1 MHLVFAVNSGTVCQF
16 VSFFFINLCSQSCLE
31 KCVCG
36 AYVCTCMHKW
46 VCGWVHTCLCV
57 KVIVCA
63 VKVNDDE
70 DPISVR
76 DVFIQ

>member
-1 MHLVFAVNSGTVCQF
+1 MH
-16 VSFFFINLCSQSCLE
+16 
-31 KCVCG
+31 KWVCG
-36 AYVCTCMHKW
+36 WVHTCLCVKVIVCTCMHKW

-76 DVFIQ
+76 DVFIQWLSSVLKETVFGEY